1 MPGKNSTALYM
12 GTLLRGLGLL
22 RLQGAK
28 PKPSLKWNS
37 VRGIIDYPINS
48 YTSSLNDILLH
59 KSDLP
64 PADEDFLRVVDKEY
78 FKNKYG
84 EAKRIYIY
92 GGSGPIVDP
101 ITKKRIPK
109 RLAAV
114 LPLQVEKLGTIPIPF
129 MLVPGAPG
137 GLYLGTTPVRILKE
151 LNILKEVFTTRYPF
165 VLRDASL
172 SHGKMKMAMPLY
184 ACRVP
189 SSHESEETGTYGSVC
204 CNILGME
211 ALWYFPNLL
220 QVREDE

>member
-1 MPGKNSTALYM
+1 M

-48 YTSSLNDILLH
+48 YTDILH

-64 PADEDFLRVVDKEY
+64 PADKDFLRVVDKEY

-92 GGSGPIVDP
+92 GSGPIVDP

-114 LPLQVEKLGTIPIPF
+114 LPLQVEKLGIIPIPF
-129 MLVPGAPG
+129 FLDYGAPG

-151 LNILKEVFTTRYPF
+151 LNILKEVFTTR
-165 VLRDASL
+165 
-172 SHGKMKMAMPLY
+172 
-184 ACRVP
+184 
-189 SSHESEETGTYGSVC
+189 
-204 CNILGME
+204 
-211 ALWYFPNLL
+211 
-220 QVREDE
+220 